1 MATAELLHGVRRQKC
16 AGLRRTFA
24 GFTER
29 ACGAV
34 DAALHAGRLRAMCV
48 RELAC
53 LDCGLAQR
61 FSEAIPHTLTAQ
73 AGAELAGLIALA
85 PGDGAAWHLSGQG
98 VAPGGRVAELGPWD
112 GPQPRFAV
120 PLVNAGACAAL
131 PFTAACE
138 SADRV
143 VMGSSWFDDWP
154 RRAWSLGLL
163 AHAIDTAVS
172 APKSCAQDCAR
183 RLPDRTRVRQVDA
196 C

>member
-1 MATAELLHGVRRQKC
+1 MRRQKSAEVC
-16 AGLRRTFA
+16 GTVAR
-24 GFTER
+24 FTER

-53 LDCGLAQR
+53 LDCGLALP
-61 FSEAIPHTLTAQ
+61 FSEAIPHTLTTQ

-120 PLVNAGACAAL
+120 TLVNAGACAAL

-143 VMGSSWFDDWP
+143 VMG
-154 RRAWSLGLL
+154 
-163 AHAIDTAVS
+163 
-172 APKSCAQDCAR
+172 
-183 RLPDRTRVRQVDA
+183 
-196 C
+196 